1 VVDEL
6 CEGSTMTLVV
16 GEKII
21 PYLDS
26 LTLDLLIALNPMV
39 TKSKSKVKVQE

>member
-6 CEGSTMTLVV
+6 KEGSIITLVV

-26 LTLDLLIALNPMV
+26 LTFDLLIALKPMV
-39 TKSKSKVKVQE
+39 IMSKSKVKIQE

>member
-6 CEGSTMTLVV
+6 KEGSTITLVV

-26 LTLDLLIALNPMV
+26 LTFDLLIALKPIV
-39 TKSKSKVKVQE
+39 TMSKSKVKVQE

>member
-1 VVDEL
+1 VDEL
-6 CEGSTMTLVV
+6 KEGSTITLVV

-26 LTLDLLIALNPMV
+26 LTFDLLTALKPMV
-39 TKSKSKVKVQE
+39 AMSKSKVMIEE